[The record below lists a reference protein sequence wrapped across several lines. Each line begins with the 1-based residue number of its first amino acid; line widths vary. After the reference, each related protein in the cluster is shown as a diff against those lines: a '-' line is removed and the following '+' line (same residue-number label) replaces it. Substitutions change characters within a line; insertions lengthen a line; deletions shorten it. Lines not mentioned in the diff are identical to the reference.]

1 MFVKLSP
8 GESGQKF
15 NIRCRPHLAAS
26 TVVRLEIPLVKY
38 DRSRTL
44 LNWIREST
52 GNCLIIY
59 ISGSQPE
66 VHLPSLRIP
75 KQVGVNFINIL
86 RHNFLYKSALHSFSL
101 VTLWLC
107 N

>member
-1 MFVKLSP
+1 MFVKLTT

-15 NIRCRPHLAAS
+15 NIRCRPHLAS
-26 TVVRLEIPLVKY
+26 SSVFRLEIPLVKY

-52 GNCLIIY
+52 GNWLIIY

-66 VHLPSLRIP
+66 VHPSFLRIP
-75 KQVGVNFINIL
+75 KQVDVNFINIL
-86 RHNFLYKSALHSFSL
+86 
-101 VTLWLC
+101 
-107 N
+107 